1 MKAVG
6 FIYFHL
12 RSQGIKLS
20 FQLHSRTVKVVMY
33 FQISPYCEDNE
44 EIQIF
49 PQGDK
54 FLVGRDFIFFLI
66 AKKSLFSQT
75 SIEYGLLSESIKMFV
90 QNKDIRLS
98 FQ

>member
-1 MKAVG
+1 M
-6 FIYFHL
+6 
-12 RSQGIKLS
+12 
-20 FQLHSRTVKVVMY
+20 MY

-54 FLVGRDFIFFLI
+54 FLVGRDFPFFLI

-75 SIEYGLLSESIKMFV
+75 SIEYGLLSKSIKMFV
-90 QNKDIRLS
+90 QNKDMISWISVLVFNNDAS
-98 FQ
+98 EAM